1 METTGWAATGSA
13 RVAEGRSE
21 GETEGEERQT
31 REGKQTVLYLASDM
45 DLLCPAERLLLYPS
59 ISPAS
64 RRSTALLLLPGRRST
79 LVATVAAF

>member
-1 METTGWAATGSA
+1 VEMTGWAATGSA

-21 GETEGEERQT
+21 GETGEERQT
-31 REGKQTVLYLASDM
+31 REGKQTVIYLASDM